1 MQRWPGI
8 VAIVAGL
15 ASIPLSVLGAALG
28 YGAYTLVVMN
38 EVHGNEAVL
47 VGSAA
52 LTLVLLAIPIGL
64 WRLRVFSKAEE
75 AAGRPRGLGA
85 VTTGLVM
92 TAIGPVMLVSGFVL
106 FAVAAIVGVIGLWLS
121 SLV

>member
-1 MQRWPGI
+1 MQRWPSV

-15 ASIPLSVLGAALG
+15 VSMPLSVVSAAVL
-28 YGAYTLVVMN
+28 YAAYSLVVT
-38 EVHGNEAVL
+38 HEADGHEGMIASSLAIGL
-47 VGSAA
+47 V
-52 LTLVLLAIPIGL
+52 TLAIPIGL
-64 WRLRVFSKAEE
+64 WRLRVFAKAEE

-92 TAIGPVMLVSGFVL
+92 TAIGPVMLVSGLVL
-106 FAVAAIVGVIGLWLS
+106 FAVAAIFGVIGLWLS